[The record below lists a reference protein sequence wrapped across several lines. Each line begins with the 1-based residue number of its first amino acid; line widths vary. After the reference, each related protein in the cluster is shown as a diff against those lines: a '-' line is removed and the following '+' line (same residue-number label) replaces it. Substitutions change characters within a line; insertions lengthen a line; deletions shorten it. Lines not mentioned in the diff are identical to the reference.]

1 MKQKCDSWPGLNLDY
16 NSSWALMWA
25 ALDLFPVG
33 YQECSIHWIRLYLGI
48 RAPVTGHQI
57 TGLLIK
63 ISQIL
68 KSSLNVF
75 SLQPHAPF
83 LPWSN
88 VRNPP
93 SLVGAACSL
102 TMTLLW
108 GLCSLLLWSGNFK
121 IHRRLF
127 PVLVWC
133 ERGPVQ
139 KSVFST
145 TLCSSLLK
153 RGKCFAWRN

>member
-1 MKQKCDSWPGLNLDY
+1 MGDHVSSSWPLLCWLSGVLHPLNTAV
-16 NSSWALMWA
+16 S
-25 ALDLFPVG
+25 VG
-33 YQECSIHWIRLYLGI
+33 VRTCYRPPNYWIN
-48 RAPVTGHQI
+48 T
-57 TGLLIK
+57 IK
-63 ISQIL
+63 CIKTAL
-68 KSSLNVF
+68 KSLNFRSYVF
-75 SLQPHAPF
+75 SLQLHAPF

-88 VRNPP
+88 VRTLP

-102 TMTLLW
+102 TMPLLW

-153 RGKCFAWRN
+153 REKCFAWRN

>member
-1 MKQKCDSWPGLNLDY
+1 MSAHV
-16 NSSWALMWA
+16 NSSWPLPCWLSGVLHPLNTAVSGHMSTCYR
-25 ALDLFPVG
+25 PP
-33 YQECSIHWIRLYLGI
+33 YYWIN
-48 RAPVTGHQI
+48 T
-57 TGLLIK
+57 IK
-63 ISQIL
+63 ISKIP

-75 SLQPHAPF
+75 SLRPHAPF

-88 VRNPP
+88 VRIPP
-93 SLVGAACSL
+93 TPVGAACSL
-102 TMTLLW
+102 TMPLLW

-127 PVLVWC
+127 PALVWC

-153 RGKCFAWRN
+153 RGKCFAQRN